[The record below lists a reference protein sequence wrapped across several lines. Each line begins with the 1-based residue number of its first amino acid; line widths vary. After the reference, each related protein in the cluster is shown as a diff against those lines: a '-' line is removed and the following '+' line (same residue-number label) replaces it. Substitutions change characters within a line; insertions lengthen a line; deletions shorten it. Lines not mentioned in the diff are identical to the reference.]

1 MNIGYLVTLLAS
13 VAILIS
19 TIGFYLAA
27 RGKSRF
33 LNLAVTSYHYF
44 FGFVIVASA
53 LLFYLFIAGKYS
65 YRYVFE
71 YSSSDLTLFYRIS
84 GFWAGQRGTYLLWL
98 LLQSLFGYYIIGRGR
113 QYTAPAMVFYGLINI
128 FFCVML
134 LKLSPFEMLP
144 TAQVQGAG
152 LNPLLKDPWMVIHP
166 PVIFIGYAAVAV
178 PAVIA
183 LAALVRKDYESWL
196 TVSYVP
202 AILGAVALAAGNIMG
217 GFWAYKTLGWGGY
230 WAWDPVENSSF
241 IPWMTS
247 MALIHGLL
255 IERGKGS
262 LRKTNL
268 FLAIFTFLL
277 VVYGTFLTR
286 SGVLAN
292 FSVHSFVDLG
302 VNAYLII
309 FMVGFVVLSLGIFA
323 SRFLGIKGPVIDL
336 AVTSRELVLLISVW
350 ILTLIALLVLSGTS
364 WPLIT
369 TLFGKPGTIDTAVYT
384 RVTFP
389 LTIIIG
395 LFLGFAPFTLRSG
408 RSYGTLFKKVLP
420 SIIAAAVVTG
430 VAYLFGVKLIG
441 YLFFIFFVT
450 LATVSN
456 GIALVGNLPG
466 RFWRAGAQI
475 SHFGLGLMLLG
486 ILSSSAYGSHE
497 EVVIPK
503 GGNASA
509 FGMDVSYEGMA
520 SAITT
525 PDNEII
531 LDVTEGGTQ
540 FQERPKLFWAQ
551 RMEALMR
558 RPAIHRHILYD
569 YYFAPENIQEATH
582 PEGIELTKGDSIEMG
597 GYAIKFVD
605 FEQGSHETGSPM
617 KFGAILHVTDS
628 LGDTATVTP
637 AMVFGTDQTLQHE
650 DTPLMPGLD
659 SMVVRLDKIMADQ
672 GAVRLSI
679 EGLQPEGR
687 PEQLVLEV
695 SKKPGMNVLWGGSI
709 ILVLGG
715 LVSLIRRWSSPAS
728 SA

>member
-1 MNIGYLVTLLAS
+1 LNIGYLLTLLAS
-13 VAILIS
+13 VGILIS
-19 TIGFYLAA
+19 TIGFFLAA
-27 RGKSRF
+27 RGNRRY
-33 LNLAVTSYHYF
+33 LNLAITSYHYF
-44 FGFVIVASA
+44 FGFVVVSSIF
-53 LLFYLFIAGKYS
+53 LFYLFIAGKYS

-71 YSSSDLTLFYRIS
+71 YSSSDLSFFYRLS

-98 LLQSLFGYYIIGRGR
+98 LFQGLFGYYIIGRGR

-128 FFCVML
+128 FFCVMIL
-134 LKLSPFEMLP
+134 VLSPFEMMSS
-144 TAQVQGAG
+144 AQMEGAG

-166 PVIFIGYAAVAV
+166 PVIFIGYAAVAI

-183 LAALVRKDYESWL
+183 LAALVRKDYENWL
-196 TVSYVP
+196 AVSYVP
-202 AILGAVALAAGNIMG
+202 AILAAVTLAAGNIMG

-247 MALIHGLL
+247 LALVHGFL
-255 IERGKGS
+255 IERVKGS

-286 SGVLAN
+286 SGVLAD

-309 FMVGFVVLSLGIFA
+309 FMVGFIVLSLGIFA
-323 SRFLGIKGPVIDL
+323 ARFARIKGPAIDL
-336 AVTSRELVLLISVW
+336 AITSKEFVLLISIW

-369 TLFGKPGTIDTAVYT
+369 TLFGKPGTVDTAVYT

-420 SIIAAAVVTG
+420 SLIAALVVTG
-430 VAYLFGVKLIG
+430 IAYLIGVKSIG
-441 YLFFIFFVT
+441 YLLFVFFVT
-450 LATVSN
+450 FATVSN
-456 GIALVGNLPG
+456 GIVLATNLPG

-475 SHFGLGLMLLG
+475 SHFGLGLMLFG
-486 ILSSSAYGSHE
+486 ILSSSAFASHE

-503 GGNASA
+503 GGSGSA
-509 FGMDVSYEGMA
+509 YGMDIGYQGMA
-520 SAITT
+520 SAVTT

-531 LDVTEGGTQ
+531 LDVQEGATQ

-551 RMEALMR
+551 RMQALMR

-569 YYFAPENIQEATH
+569 VYFAPENIQEASQ
-582 PEGIELTKGDSIEMG
+582 PEGIEVSKGESVETN
-597 GYAIKFVD
+597 GYTITFVGFD
-605 FEQGSHETGSPM
+605 QGSHASGSPM
-617 KFGAILHVTDS
+617 KFGAILHVADS

-637 AMVFGTDQTLQHE
+637 AMIFESDQTLQYE
-650 DTPLMPGLD
+650 AVPLMPGRD
-659 SMVVRLDKIMADQ
+659 SVMVRLDKIQADR
-672 GAVRLSI
+672 GTVLLSF
-679 EGLQPEGR
+679 EGLQAQGQ
-687 PEQLVLEV
+687 PEQLILEV
-695 SKKPGMNVLWGGSI
+695 SKKPGMNVLWGGAI

-715 LVSLIRRWSSPAS
+715 LVSLFRRWKSPVA
-728 SA
+728 AA

>member
-1 MNIGYLVTLLAS
+1 MNIGYLLTLLAS

-19 TIGFYLAA
+19 TVGFFLAA
-27 RGKSRF
+27 RGKHRY

-44 FGFVIVASA
+44 FGFVVVASA
-53 LLFYLFIAGKYS
+53 MLFYLFIAGKYS

-71 YSSSDLTLFYRIS
+71 YSSSDLSFLYRLS

-113 QYTAPAMVFYGLINI
+113 QYTATAMVFYGLVNI
-128 FFCVML
+128 FFSVML
-134 LKLSPFEMLP
+134 LALSPFEMLP
-144 TAQVQGAG
+144 TGRVEGAG
-152 LNPLLKDPWMVIHP
+152 LNPLLKDPWMVVHP
-166 PVIFIGYAAVAV
+166 PIIFIGYAAAAV

-183 LAALVRKDYESWL
+183 LAALVRKDYENWL

-202 AILGAVALAAGNIMG
+202 AILAVVMLAAGNIMG

-241 IPWMTS
+241 IPWMTGL
-247 MALIHGLL
+247 ALIHGLL
-255 IERGKGS
+255 IERTKGS

-286 SGVLAN
+286 SGVLAD

-302 VNAYLII
+302 VNAYLIV

-323 SRFLGIKGPVIDL
+323 ARFSGIKCPGVDL
-336 AVTSRELVLLISVW
+336 AVTSREFVLLISVW
-350 ILTLIALLVLSGTS
+350 ILVLIGLLVLSGTS
-364 WPLIT
+364 WPLVT

-389 LTIIIG
+389 LTVVIG

-408 RSYGTLFKKVLP
+408 RSYSTLFKKVIP
-420 SIIAAAVVTG
+420 SAIAGAVVTG
-430 VAYLFGVKLIG
+430 IAHLMGVEPIG
-441 YLFFIFFVT
+441 YLLFAFFITF
-450 LATVSN
+450 ATVSN
-456 GIALVGNLPG
+456 GIALVANLPS

-475 SHFGLGLMLLG
+475 SHFGLGLMLFG
-486 ILSSSAYGSHE
+486 ILSSSAYASHE

-503 GGNASA
+503 GGSGSA
-509 FGMDVSYEGMA
+509 YGMDINYKGMA

-540 FQERPKLFWAQ
+540 FQERPKLFWAK

-569 YYFAPENIQEATH
+569 FYFAPENIQEASR
-582 PEGIELTKGDSIEMG
+582 PEGIELIKGDSIEIG
-597 GYAIKFVD
+597 GYIIKFVG
-605 FEQGSHETGSPM
+605 FEQGSHAAGSPM
-617 KFGAILHVTDS
+617 KFGAVLKVTDS
-628 LGDTATVTP
+628 LGDTATVAP
-637 AMVFGTDQTLQHE
+637 AMVFGSDQTLQHE

-659 SMVVRLDKIMADQ
+659 SMVVRLDKILADQ
-672 GAVRLSI
+672 GAVQLSI
-679 EGLQPEGR
+679 PGLQPEGS
-687 PEQLVLEV
+687 PEQLILEV

-715 LVSLIRRWSSPAS
+715 LVSLLRRWSSPAS
-728 SA
+728 SS